1 MVRKRGREG
10 GRRSPRGRAVG
21 GHAGPRLQLWPLARR
36 LPMVCRGLFYF
47 DGLFLSHADVNVI
60 RKQSG
65 SGRGRAWLSV
75 ELHQKRAVQFN
86 SKDVTLLRQ
95 Y

>member
-10 GRRSPRGRAVG
+10 GREAVSSGGGGGRPRWTSTPAVAFG
-21 GHAGPRLQLWPLARR
+21 TATS
-36 LPMVCRGLFYF
+36 
-47 DGLFLSHADVNVI
+47 DGLPRPFLLRRPFLSHADVNVI

-65 SGRGRAWLSV
+65 SGRAWLSV